1 MPGESKPLLELLPT
15 EILEEIFQHL
25 DYKDLNSAAL
35 VSKGLKRV
43 AEFPKYWR
51 KIQLEVAAKDFEKVM
66 NISRLSQLEGLV
78 LKTGDNIN
86 TKIIFNFQPSTTT

>member
-1 MPGESKPLLELLPT
+1 MPGESKPLLELLPS

-51 KIQLEVAAKDFEKVM
+51 KIQLEVAAKDFEKVIDTFLDAVIAM
-66 NISRLSQLEGLV
+66 LV
-78 LKTGDNIN
+78 IRVKTV
-86 TKIIFNFQPSTTT
+86 SL